1 MDLCEWEV
9 RVLDNPKELRT
20 ITPHCAWAVV
30 ARRRR
35 SIAAI
40 LADID

>member
-1 MDLCEWEV
+1 LISN
-9 RVLDNPKELRT
+9 RGLKT

-35 SIAAI
+35 SIAAV